1 LVYGGG
7 TVRIREQLTDR
18 AINYVSVLI
27 YTESGCYPEDGEYSL
42 VISSFIGSLD
52 INSPGGTDDISLID
66 DCIKNEI
73 DFPGLPKDGVTE
85 VVLKESGEWED
96 VFWHK
101 YYIVERIVKWE
112 NE

>member
-1 LVYGGG
+1 MAHGGG
-7 TVRIREQLTDR
+7 TVSTREQLTDR
-18 AINYVSVLI
+18 VINYVSVLI

-52 INSPGGTDDISLID
+52 INSPGGADDVSLIKE
-66 DCIKNEI
+66 CVENNI
-73 DFPGLPKDGVTE
+73 DFTKLPKEGITE
-85 VVLKESGEWED
+85 VILKESGEWED
-96 VFWHK
+96 VLWNK